1 MSEINEIYKNY
12 KTKSEIYKINQLKA
26 DIKFINDFR
35 QNFEQARLDL
45 GQLNGGQKNKTTIG
59 DTIYQNQKIIKSQ
72 LTEFNKS
79 AKNISKSVEK
89 WDKKVAP
96 LTNNLKAL
104 GDTENFLAVIDE
116 RISKLELEN
125 SNS

>member
-1 MSEINEIYKNY
+1 MFPLISDRPTSMSEINEIYKNY

-59 DTIYQNQKIIKSQ
+59 DTIYWGLWVGS
-72 LTEFNKS
+72 
-79 AKNISKSVEK
+79 
-89 WDKKVAP
+89 
-96 LTNNLKAL
+96 
-104 GDTENFLAVIDE
+104 
-116 RISKLELEN
+116 
-125 SNS
+125 